1 MNATTEERHDR
12 RSVNVENWSG
22 YEDQIN
28 QIFALYRDRVNPL
41 VAVYNSVT
49 DKFPIGVLN
58 ELRDIFSH
66 LVQSLEDPEATAR
79 HLKRAQSHCKRAA
92 VDGFKYAA
100 FAYSTVYDNF
110 KETYKNVDL
119 SYVDNGQL
127 LPKLTRLYAEAGDLM
142 TKARLIEASPHTE
155 DEMYEAY
162 EDAFNC
168 YAELYK
174 CIRGAMDAAE
184 TISMRAQE
192 DMETRKREHRTDR
205 TIGICGVIIGI
216 VGVVVGFFV

>member
-1 MNATTEERHDR
+1 MSATTEERRDG
-12 RSVNVENWSG
+12 RSLDVKNWVG

-28 QIFALYRDRVNPL
+28 QIFALYRDKVNPL

-66 LVQSLEDPEATAR
+66 LVQSLEDPEAVER

-92 VDGFKYAA
+92 IDGFKYAA
-100 FAYSTVYDNF
+100 FAYSKVYDDF
-110 KETYKNVDL
+110 KETYKHVDL

-127 LPKLTRLYAEAGDLM
+127 LPELTRLYAEAGDLM

-155 DEMYEAY
+155 EELYEAY

-168 YAELYK
+168 YANLYK

-184 TISMRAQE
+184 TIRMRAEE
-192 DMETRKREHRTDR
+192 DIKTRKREHRTDR
-205 TIGICGVIIGI
+205 IIGICGVIIGI
-216 VGVVVGFFV
+216 VGVVIGFFV